1 MLWIQ
6 LKSNVHNT
14 ILLALK
20 LILVAF
26 RHDVGISRWVFM
38 FSLDLDLDGNGIAL
52 EKKNDMPTINNCWS
66 FVEIASKYL
75 VERMKIMTCTSES
88 QTENHAVAKRSAVF
102 GASQTDKMDRPNLCL
117 LRKHI
122 ECHSSLHVLN
132 IHGKKE
138 IHNWMSNSANS
149 RHFLCN
155 LIRRVRIFDH
165 AIECARVSVCFD
177 SKQLE

>member
-52 EKKNDMPTINNCWS
+52 EKK
-66 FVEIASKYL
+66 K
-75 VERMKIMTCTSES
+75 
-88 QTENHAVAKRSAVF
+88 
-102 GASQTDKMDRPNLCL
+102 
-117 LRKHI
+117 
-122 ECHSSLHVLN
+122 
-132 IHGKKE
+132 
-138 IHNWMSNSANS
+138 
-149 RHFLCN
+149 
-155 LIRRVRIFDH
+155 
-165 AIECARVSVCFD
+165 
-177 SKQLE
+177 